1 MAAPT
6 PVSALLHAATMI
18 TAGIYLL
25 FKFWCIFICN
35 FHLSIG
41 CINIIIKA
49 SISLL
54 AIDIKKVI
62 AYSTASQLGY
72 LCYSVGLRNQ
82 FGLVNHLLVH
92 AFFKSLL
99 FLISGYVID
108 LDIHLFKLGGNINN
122 IALSYV
128 IILISIVS
136 LIS

>member
-25 FKFWCIFICN
+25 FEFWYIFI
-35 FHLSIG
+35 FGFQLPIG
-41 CINIIIKA
+41 IKNSLINA

-54 AIDIKKVI
+54 AFDIKKVI

-72 LCYSVGLRNQ
+72 LCYSVGLRNA

-128 IILISIVS
+128 IILISILS